1 MANSSIN
8 LSSLDFDTLKANFKE
23 YLKTQSVFKD
33 YNFEGSN
40 INVLLDIMSYNSY
53 LNSFYLNMV
62 ASEMFLDSAQKYDS
76 IVSHAKELNY
86 VPRSAAP
93 AVANVSFNIETSNPI
108 GSLSIP
114 KGTRFNGTNANGTYN
129 FITDES
135 TTYVSS
141 NNSYSVNNLLLYEGT
156 YFKDS
161 FVKDDNVENQRFVLS
176 NKNIFTNSITVSIIE
191 NNDTNNPISFTRAD
205 TLFGLDGNS
214 KVFFLQGCEN
224 NQYEIVFGDGL
235 FGRKPLNGAT
245 ITANYIVT
253 DGTDGNG
260 VETFTISDDLSQSGA
275 SVNINNLTVNVSSEN
290 GANQESIE
298 NVRYNAP
305 RYFATQ
311 QRAVTSD
318 DYASLVKAEFGGQ
331 IDDVIIYGGQ
341 ELEPKQYGRVVVS
354 LKPKN
359 STIVPDYLKN
369 EIQRYLLDFIAL
381 PNRVIVSEPDYFYI
395 YVNSSVQ
402 YDKTLTTKSTSDLKG
417 VVLSSMLQYS
427 ADHIGKFGNDFR
439 YSKFV
444 AHIDNSDTSI
454 TSNDTEIRMIKRIY
468 PTLNALGSY
477 VIDFA
482 NKPER
487 EGLYY
492 GKVYPDERILSSSS
506 FTYVDP
512 SSGTEYPNAF
522 LEDSP
527 RAYVSSNE
535 DTKVGDVSVYYIV
548 NNQKILVKSS
558 VGTVCYE
565 DNAVGP
571 AGRVKIDNLK
581 ISSYL
586 NYVSIYLTPSAK
598 DIIATKNMILLMA
611 AEDVKTNIIETVK

>member
-33 YNFEGSN
+33 YNFDGSN

-86 VPRSAAP
+86 IPRSSAP
-93 AVANVSFNIETSNPI
+93 SVANVSFSVETSNPI
-108 GSLSIP
+108 GSITVP
-114 KGTRFNGTNANGTYN
+114 QGTRFHGINANGSYD
-129 FITDES
+129 FITNEA

-141 NNSYSVNNLLLYEGT
+141 NNSYTINNLLLYEGS
-156 YFKDS
+156 YFRDS
-161 FVKDDNVENQRFVLS
+161 FVQDDNIENQRFLLS
-176 NKNIFTNSITVSIIE
+176 NRNIFTNSITVSIIE
-191 NNDTNNPISFTRAD
+191 NNDTANPISFTRAD
-205 TLFGLDGNS
+205 TLFGLDSNS

-224 NQYEIVFGDGL
+224 YQYEIVFGDGL

-245 ITANYIVT
+245 IIVNYIVT
-253 DGTDGNG
+253 NGTDGNG
-260 VETFTISDDLSQSGA
+260 VDVFTISDDLFQNGA
-275 SVNINNLTVNVSSEN
+275 AVNVSDITVNVNSEN
-290 GANQESIE
+290 GANQESIDT
-298 NVRYNAP
+298 VRYNAP

-341 ELEPKQYGRVVVS
+341 DLEPKQYGRVVVS

-381 PNRVIVSEPDYFYI
+381 PNRVIISEPDYFYI
-395 YVNSSVQ
+395 YVNSIVQ
-402 YDKTLTTKSTSDLKG
+402 YDKTLTTKSMSDLKG
-417 VVLSSMLQYS
+417 DVLSSMLQYS
-427 ADHIGKFGNDFR
+427 DDHIGKFGNDFR

-444 AHIDNSDTSI
+444 SHIDNTDASI
-454 TSNDTEIRMIKRIY
+454 TSNDTEIKMIKRLY

-506 FTYVDP
+506 FTYVDT
-512 SSGTEYPNAF
+512 STGTEYPNAF
-522 LEDSP
+522 LEDNP
-527 RAYVSSNE
+527 RPYVSSDE

-548 NNQKILVKSS
+548 NNEKILVKYS

-565 DNAVGP
+565 DNALGP

-586 NYVSIYLTPSAK
+586 NYISVYLTPSAK

-611 AEDVKTNIIETVK
+611 AEDVKTNIIEIVK